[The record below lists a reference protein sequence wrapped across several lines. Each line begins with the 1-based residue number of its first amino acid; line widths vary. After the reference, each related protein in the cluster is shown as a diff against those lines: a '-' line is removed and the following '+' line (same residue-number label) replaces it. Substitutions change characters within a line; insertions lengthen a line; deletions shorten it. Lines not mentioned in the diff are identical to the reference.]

1 MLAVYYRRGAF
12 GERKGIAGLGWAAVQ
27 AALYSSAYISAPTL
41 LADTAVSFFF
51 SSLIPAASLRNT

>member
-1 MLAVYYRRGAF
+1 
-12 GERKGIAGLGWAAVQ
+12 VQ

-41 LADTAVSFFF
+41 LAGIGVNFFL